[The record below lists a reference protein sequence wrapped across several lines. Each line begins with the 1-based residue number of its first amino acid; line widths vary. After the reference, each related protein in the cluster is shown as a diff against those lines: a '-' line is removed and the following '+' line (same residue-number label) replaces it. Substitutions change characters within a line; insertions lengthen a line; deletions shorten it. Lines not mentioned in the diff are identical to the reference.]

1 MNGGDERN
9 IGLDFCKIT
18 QHGYGFL
25 ANNAG
30 KLIALIT
37 AMVAVAVTFADVVF
51 TGFSG
56 AQFSSTL
63 IVMVVA
69 SYLIHFSLEAAGEK
83 YGESCEDYR
92 AAAERYKAVCG
103 RVGAGELSALRQF
116 LTDYTRR
123 ELAERR
129 ARILAEAD
137 VSEEELLALKA
148 GGVLRKSQKKLL
160 RRLERQRAVRISAAE
175 LLSIGR
181 GGGGELENPE
191 PRKLVRLILGMI
203 PTTLCTVFTVSV
215 VLSLKDGMSASTVLD
230 GLFKLS
236 ALPIIGFR
244 GYLAGYEHATGDKVR
259 WVESKTRLIEAFLIS
274 EESAKVGK
282 SD

>member
-1 MNGGDERN
+1 MRSSNERD

-25 ANNAG
+25 ANNAS

-56 AQFSSTL
+56 AKFSSTL

-83 YGESCEDYR
+83 YGESCEEYR
-92 AAAERYKAVCG
+92 TAAERYKAVCA
-103 RVGAGELSALRQF
+103 RVGAGDLGELRQF
-116 LTDYTRR
+116 LADYTRR
-123 ELAERR
+123 ELADRR
-129 ARILAEAD
+129 ARILAEAGANE
-137 VSEEELLALKA
+137 VELATAKA
-148 GGVLRKSQKKLL
+148 GGVLRKSQKSLI
-160 RRLERQRAVRISAAE
+160 RRLDRQRAIRISVTE
-175 LLSIGR
+175 LLSIGKGER
-181 GGGGELENPE
+181 ELENPE
-191 PRKLVRLILGMI
+191 GRKLIRLILGMI

-244 GYLAGYEHATGDKVR
+244 GYLAGYEHATGDKAR
-259 WVESKTRLIEAFLIS
+259 WVESKARLIEAFLIRQS
-274 EESAKVGK
+274 GAKVGE

>member
-1 MNGGDERN
+1 MTSGDERE

-25 ANNAG
+25 ANNAS

-69 SYLIHFSLEAAGEK
+69 SYLIHFSLEAAGER
-83 YGESCEDYR
+83 YGEGCDEYR
-92 AAAERYKAVCG
+92 KAAERYNAACA
-103 RVGAGELSALRQF
+103 RVGAGDLGALRTF
-116 LTDYTRR
+116 LSDYTRR
-123 ELAERR
+123 ELADRR
-129 ARILAEAD
+129 ARILAEAG
-137 VSEEELLALKA
+137 VSDEELSAMRS
-148 GGVLRKSQKKLL
+148 GGVLRKSQKSLL
-160 RRLERQRAVRISAAE
+160 RNLERQRAIRINATE

-191 PRKLVRLILGMI
+191 PKKLIRLILGMI

-215 VLSLKDGMSASTVLD
+215 VLSLKDGLSASTVLD

-244 GYLAGYEHATGDKVR
+244 GYLAGYEHATGDKAR
-259 WVESKTRLIEAFLIS
+259 WVESKARLIEAFLAWQG
-274 EESAKVGK
+274 AKVGE